1 MINNVTLAGRLT
13 DNVIIYD
20 AGKDSIV
27 ANFTLAVNG
36 YNGNNDI
43 NTNFIQCVAWN
54 KLAEVLEK
62 FTAKGDK
69 ITIQGRL
76 ETGSYE
82 KNGQTHY
89 TAKVV
94 IQNIELPQLKEKETS
109 KDVRRN
115 TRRRG

>member
-1 MINNVTLAGRLT
+1 MINQVVLAGRLT

-36 YNGNNDI
+36 YNEHTD
-43 NTNFIQCVAWN
+43 FIQCTAWN
-54 KLAEVLEK
+54 KLAEILEK
-62 FTAKGDK
+62 FTTKGDK
-69 ITIQGRL
+69 LTIQGRL

-82 KNGQTHY
+82 KDGQTHY

-94 IQNIELPQLKEKETS
+94 TQNIELPQLKEKETS

>member
-13 DNVIIYD
+13 DNIIIYE
-20 AGKDSIV
+20 AGKESIV

-36 YNGNNDI
+36 YNDH
-43 NTNFIQCVAWN
+43 TDFIQCTAWN

-69 ITIQGRL
+69 LTIQGRL

-82 KNGQTHY
+82 KEGQTHY
-89 TAKVV
+89 TTKV
-94 IQNIELPQLKEKETS
+94 IAQNIELPQLKEKETY

>member
-1 MINNVTLAGRLT
+1 MINNVTLVGRLT
-13 DNVIIYD
+13 DNIIIYD

-36 YNGNNDI
+36 YNDH
-43 NTNFIQCVAWN
+43 TDFIQCVAWN
-54 KLAEVLEK
+54 KLAEILEK

-82 KNGQTHY
+82 KDGQTHY
-89 TAKVV
+89 TTKVV

>member
-1 MINNVTLAGRLT
+1 MINQVVLVGRLT
-13 DNVIIYD
+13 DNVIIYE

-36 YNGNNDI
+36 YNDH
-43 NTNFIQCVAWN
+43 TDFIQCTAWN
-54 KLAEVLEK
+54 NLAEILEK
-62 FTAKGDK
+62 FTTKGDK
-69 ITIQGRL
+69 LTIQGRL

-82 KNGQTHY
+82 KDGQTHY
-89 TAKVV
+89 TTKVV
-94 IQNIELPQLKEKETS
+94 IQIIELPQLKEKETS

>member
-13 DNVIIYD
+13 DNVIIYE

-36 YNGNNDI
+36 YNDH
-43 NTNFIQCVAWN
+43 TDFIQCTAWN
-54 KLAEVLEK
+54 KSAEVLEK
-62 FTAKGDK
+62 LTTKGDK
-69 ITIQGRL
+69 LTIQGRL

-82 KNGQTHY
+82 KDGQTHY
-89 TAKVV
+89 TTKVV

>member
-1 MINNVTLAGRLT
+1 MINQVVLAGRLT

-27 ANFTLAVNG
+27 ANFTLAVNS
-36 YNGNNDI
+36 YNDH
-43 NTNFIQCVAWN
+43 TDFIQCTAWN
-54 KLAEVLEK
+54 KLAEILEK
-62 FTAKGDK
+62 FITKGDK
-69 ITIQGRL
+69 LTIQGRL

-82 KNGQTHY
+82 KDGQTHY
-89 TAKVV
+89 TTKVV

>member
-1 MINNVTLAGRLT
+1 MINNVTLTGRLT

-36 YNGNNDI
+36 YNDH
-43 NTNFIQCVAWN
+43 TDFIQFVAWN
-54 KLAEVLEK
+54 KLAEILEK

-69 ITIQGRL
+69 ITVQGRL

-82 KNGQTHY
+82 KDGQTHY
-89 TAKVV
+89 TTKVV
-94 IQNIELPQLKEKETS
+94 IQNIELPQVKEKETS